1 LTSASIIPKI
11 SQVDFQSLTYPIE
24 AVDSLA
30 GVAASNYLEQFY
42 THQTLVVNQ
51 IIVLIQAV
59 K

>member
-1 LTSASIIPKI
+1 
-11 SQVDFQSLTYPIE
+11 VDFQSLTYPIE